1 MIIYKYHIYETLSAI
16 KNLIKIDNS
25 LKDFKFDE
33 EVENN
38 GSFTLYFED
47 IILNDTEIEQ
57 LRLKYT
63 EYVILYNNE
72 MNVLW
77 IRSKP
82 IKIDITK
89 YSNLYH
95 YSHSSQRNFIIE
107 NGLQTSSSLDNSLG
121 YENLLFFYTSIEGH
135 SMYNGYDIWLI
146 NPSMYNNN
154 WYEDPNN
161 KIGIE
166 DTYAVCKDSVIKVS
180 INNLQK

>member
-1 MIIYKYHIYETLSAI
+1 MLKEI

-89 YSNLYH
+89 YSNL
-95 YSHSSQRNFIIE
+95 
-107 NGLQTSSSLDNSLG
+107 
-121 YENLLFFYTSIEGH
+121 
-135 SMYNGYDIWLI
+135 
-146 NPSMYNNN
+146 
-154 WYEDPNN
+154 
-161 KIGIE
+161 
-166 DTYAVCKDSVIKVS
+166 
-180 INNLQK
+180 